1 MAAIVAGMKTGLRAI
16 GFSNASSDEIVDEQ
30 GYDSLTALAELT
42 DQTCIDLV
50 TLIRRPGGTIP
61 NPAAPAAGGAILP
74 PIPNPGIKVGHRAL
88 TNLKTA
94 SFVARHLIRTSR
106 PLDSPATVLTLATLA
121 SLHGL
126 KEAEDAYVHP
136 PAIPTLTKIDRI
148 RGHIEDIDAQL
159 LKTLGMGKTPLAYVI
174 RENEAVLA
182 HNIDPPMGYNT
193 IQEEMVARMP
203 HTHPAYREDNI
214 AVWDILRDSIHD
226 TEAFSWVK
234 RCERRRD
241 GRAAYLALTAH
252 YLGDAKNE
260 ALRNAADNTILNTFY
275 GGEKNRFNWT
285 RYVTVHKQCHN
296 DLEVTGTAMPEDD
309 KVRRLLMGIHTPS
322 LQTAVLFVRS
332 SPALRNNF
340 DAAVDSITTVV
351 ETIKDTSKRP
361 FSQVSSATVDDDDN
375 PTDHQDD
382 RSSTGGRGYQ
392 GGRGHQGGRGYQ
404 GRHGRGRG
412 RGRGYQGNRPR
423 GEPWTEPITTRWY
436 QGHELARMSEA
447 QRQQMREM
455 RDARQV
461 GAAHTPPYYGGQAP
475 YYHHPPPGHPPYQH
489 HPQQPYPPPPPGS
502 MAQPPPPP
510 PPPERHIGASHQ
522 HYDGNHYHPA
532 VNRFSDGGPNVQ
544 GFAQGPPRF

>member
-16 GFSNASSDEIVDEQ
+16 GFTAASSDEIVDEQ
-30 GYDSLTALAELT
+30 GYDSLIALAELT
-42 DQTCIDLV
+42 DQTCIDLI

-61 NPAAPAAGGAILP
+61 NPAAPAAGGAVPLT
-74 PIPNPGIKVGHRAL
+74 IPDPGIKVGHRAL

-106 PLDSPATVLTLATLA
+106 PLDSPSTVLTPAILA

-136 PAIPTLTKIDRI
+136 PAIPTLDKIDRI

-159 LKTLGMGKTPLAYVI
+159 LKTLGMARTPLAYVI
-174 RENEAVLA
+174 RENEAVSA
-182 HNIDPPMGYNT
+182 HNLDPSTRYT
-193 IQEEMVARMP
+193 TVQEEMVARMP

-226 TEAFSWVK
+226 TEAFSWIK

-241 GRAAYLALTAH
+241 GRAAYHALTAH

-361 FSQVSSATVDDDDN
+361 FSQVSSANVGDDEHS
-375 PTDHQDD
+375 TDHHDD
-382 RSSTGGRGYQ
+382 KTTGGRGYQ
-392 GGRGHQGGRGYQ
+392 GGRGRGYQ
-404 GRHGRGRG
+404 GRGGRGRG

-436 QGHELARMSEA
+436 QGHELVRMSEA
-447 QRQQMREM
+447 QRQQMRDM
-455 RDARQV
+455 RDGRNV
-461 GAAHTPPYYGGQAP
+461 GAANTPAYGGPVPP
-475 YYHHPPPGHPPYQH
+475 YYHHPPTGHPPYHQH
-489 HPQQPYPPPPPGS
+489 QQPYPPPPPAS
-502 MAQPPPPP
+502 MGLPPPPP
-510 PPPERHIGASHQ
+510 PPPLERQIGAAHQ
-522 HYDGNHYHPA
+522 QQYDGNHYHPA
-532 VNRFSDGGPNVQ
+532 VNRFTDNGPHVQ
-544 GFAQGPPRF
+544 GFARGPPRF